1 MSSTLDRAQ
10 MLGATQPPQPML
22 IRTLQQAKRIIKVV
36 VGFTIL
42 LAGVVMLVTPGPGLV
57 VIAGGLAILAAEF
70 AWARWLLNKLK
81 ERGVQIRDAV
91 FSSNKPK

>member
-57 VIAGGLAILAAEF
+57 VIAGGLAILAVA
-70 AWARWLLNKLK
+70 KQT
-81 ERGVQIRDAV
+81 ERTRRADPRRRV
-91 FSSNKPK
+91 FQQ